1 MNIRLDVEVN
11 CLDGLAG
18 HCAAVV
24 LDPVTRV
31 ISHIVVKPAT
41 HGHAQVLV
49 PLDYVVHGS
58 VQQIGLRCT
67 LDELGQLGPFVPGEP
82 SGQAA
87 VPEGEVIV
95 HAGTPVQ
102 ATDGHAGQVDR
113 FFIAADSG
121 AITQLVLLE
130 KHLLS
135 KKDFVIPVD
144 QIDRIGGDAVI
155 LKLSKHEIEQLPRV

>member
-24 LDPVTRV
+24 SNPVTRV
-31 ISHIVVKPAT
+31 ISHIVVKPAA
-41 HGHAQVLV
+41 HGQAQVLV
-49 PLDYVVHGS
+49 PLNYVVHGS

-87 VPEGEVIV
+87 VPEGEVVV
-95 HAGTPVQ
+95 HAGAPVQ
-102 ATDGHAGQVDR
+102 ATDGHIGQVDR

-121 AITQLVLLE
+121 AIMQLVVLE

-135 KKDFVIPVD
+135 KKDFVVPAD
-144 QIDRIGGDAVI
+144 QIDRIGTDTVT
-155 LKLSKHEIEQLPRV
+155 LRLSKHEVEQLPQV

>member
-1 MNIRLDVEVN
+1 MNIRLDVDVN

-24 LDPVTRV
+24 LNPVTRV
-31 ISHIVVKPAT
+31 ISHIVVKPAA
-41 HGHAQVLV
+41 HGHAQALV
-49 PLDYVVHGS
+49 PLGTVVHGS
-58 VQQIGLRCT
+58 VQQIDLRCT

-87 VPEGEVIV
+87 LPESEVV
-95 HAGTPVQ
+95 VYGGTPVR
-102 ATDGHAGQVDR
+102 ATDGQVGQVDR

-121 AITQLVLLE
+121 AIMQLVLLE

-135 KKDFVIPVD
+135 RKDFVIPVD